1 MYIQDHNWAKKKAF
15 DCVNPSYR
23 PLRLPQDFF
32 AIFGQALLKVRFLS
46 CIIQV
51 KIKTGVLTYLP

>member
-32 AIFGQALLKVRFLS
+32 AIFGQALLKSDS
-46 CIIQV
+46 CPV
-51 KIKTGVLTYLP
+51 